1 MDLQSGRFD
10 VADRQFHSV
19 PQAWKSLYSNMND
32 VKELIPEFFYM
43 PEFLVNMNRFDL
55 GRLQSGGAKK
65 TVVDDVI
72 LPRWADNP
80 YDFVRKHRQAL
91 ESDFVSQNLHLW
103 IDLIFG
109 HKQKGQAAVDATN
122 VFYYCTYEGAV
133 DLDAVK
139 DPAEREALEGMINN
153 FGQVRIS
160 HLSQPKF
167 FWTFMPCQNSRRKN
181 WMFSFKFSAKIKVTT
196 GFRSS

>member
-160 HLSQPKF
+160 QLSQPKVF
-167 FWTFMPCQNSRRKN
+167 LDVH
-181 WMFSFKFSAKIKVTT
+181 AKTPGGKI
-196 GFRSS
+196 

>member
-1 MDLQSGRFD
+1 M
-10 VADRQFHSV
+10 
-19 PQAWKSLYSNMND
+19 
-32 VKELIPEFFYM
+32 IPTY
-43 PEFLVNMNRFDL
+43 LL
-55 GRLQSGGAKK
+55 
-65 TVVDDVI
+65 
-72 LPRWADNP
+72 LPSSCFRPIPYP

-153 FGQVRIS
+153 FGQVRILQ
-160 HLSQPKF
+160 LSLPKF
-167 FWTFMPCQNSRRKN
+167 FLTFMPKLQGEKLNVFLQIFSR
-181 WMFSFKFSAKIKVTT
+181 TLGT
-196 GFRSS
+196 GGLWGF

>member
-1 MDLQSGRFD
+1 MFTPPPFFYSLHVDLQSGRFD

-160 HLSQPKF
+160 QLSQPKVF
-167 FWTFMPCQNSRRKN
+167 LDVH
-181 WMFSFKFSAKIKVTT
+181 AKTPGGKI
-196 GFRSS
+196 